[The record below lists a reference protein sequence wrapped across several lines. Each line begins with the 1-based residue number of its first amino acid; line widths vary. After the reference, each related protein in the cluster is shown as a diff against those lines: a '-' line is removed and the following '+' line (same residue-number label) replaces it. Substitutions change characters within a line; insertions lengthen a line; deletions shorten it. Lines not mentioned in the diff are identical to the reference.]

1 MINDISMNG
10 RFMSYV
16 LSSAETWTMKVA
28 DYRKLLAVEMLQ
40 ENIESKDRI
49 E

>member
-1 MINDISMNG
+1 
-10 RFMSYV
+10 
-16 LSSAETWTMKVA
+16 MKVA